1 MPKAPRLLLAAGGTG
16 GHLFP
21 GVAVA
26 EGAQRT
32 AEAAVLFVGTTGGME
47 KDIIP
52 PLGFSLRFI
61 PAEQLHGRTWWGKI
75 RALGVAGYGV
85 GSAWRIIREFAPDVI
100 FSIGG
105 YASAPTVLAG
115 WLQRIPCVLLEPN
128 AIPGLANRFLS
139 WFAARVCLG
148 FETAT
153 RFFPPHKVVHTGN
166 PVRRALRAPLQ
177 PATPNKPFTILVF
190 GGSAGAHR
198 LNQIVPQALARLQK
212 IGTRGWGLGVGEGR
226 SPLSPN
232 PQSLVPNFQIIH
244 QTGLA
249 EYAAV
254 TAYYAEVG
262 IVARLVPFIDAM
274 QEVYAE
280 ADLVI
285 CRAGAITIA
294 ELTLLGKPAI
304 LIPYPYAADD
314 HQRANAEALVQA
326 GAAVMLLDHTLSP
339 ELLEQTIARLVQ
351 QSDTLGTMARAA
363 AALGRPDATAAIL
376 QTCFACTSYASS
388 SGQEV
393 PCQER

>member
-1 MPKAPRLLLAAGGTG
+1 MPRAPRLLLAAGGTG

-32 AEAAVLFVGTTGGME
+32 ADAAVLFVGTSGGME
-47 KDIIP
+47 KDVIP
-52 PLGFSLRFI
+52 QLGFSLRFI
-61 PAEQLHGRTWWGKI
+61 PAEQLRGRTWWGKI

-128 AIPGLANRFLS
+128 AIPGLTNRFLS
-139 WFAARVCLG
+139 RFAARVCLG
-148 FETAT
+148 FETAS

-166 PVRRALRAPLQ
+166 PVRHALQPTLQ
-177 PATPNKPFTILVF
+177 PAPTDKPLTILVF

-198 LNQIVPQALARLQK
+198 LNHIVPQALALLHKR
-212 IGTRGWGLGVGEGR
+212 RSGR
-226 SPLSPN
+226 KSSSPA
-232 PQSLVPNFQIIH
+232 QTIQIIH
-244 QTGLA
+244 QTGQA

-254 TAYYAEVG
+254 TASYAAVG
-262 IVARLVPFIDAM
+262 IMARVVPFIDAM

-285 CRAGAITIA
+285 CRAGAMTTA

-339 ELLEQTIARLVQ
+339 ELLERTIARLVQ
-351 QSDTLGTMARAA
+351 QSGTLGAMARAA
-363 AALGRPDATAAIL
+363 AALGRPDATAAVV
-376 QTCFACTSYASS
+376 QTCFACTSDGSS